1 MLTVTALALMPLVAS
16 TSQSSAQTSS
26 QTSGQTSGHGAAP
39 DPSRIRNV
47 SPEGV
52 TPPPVT
58 GPLKRIEPSKRYQ
71 ELVNPPVEPVPDG
84 PLVLR
89 RVHVLSAA
97 ELATDELKVRLVHV
111 QPLAGDATCEI
122 PGSTSWPCGARA
134 RTFLRGLVRQF
145 QITCTKETETGP
157 KAIVASC
164 QRGTM
169 DLSEAL
175 IRNGW
180 ADVSEASPPALVALR
195 DAAKAEKLG
204 IWRQEWSSPY
214 SADTTDAETETETSS
229 AAASLTVEESGLI
242 DLGIPGLDPASSD
255 PVNPFDFP
263 SGVATDTEDTL
274 LSNSSETPRP

>member
-1 MLTVTALALMPLVAS
+1 MLTLAALALVPLVAS
-16 TSQSSAQTSS
+16 IGQSSAQTTS
-26 QTSGQTSGHGAAP
+26 QATGHGPAP

-58 GPLKRIEPSKRYQ
+58 GPLKRIEPSRRYQ

-97 ELATDELKVRLVHV
+97 DLATDELKVRLAHV
-111 QPLAGDATCEI
+111 QPLVGDATCEI
-122 PGSTSWPCGARA
+122 SGSTSWPCGARA

-145 QITCTKETETGP
+145 QITCTKEADAGP
-157 KAIVASC
+157 KAIIANC

-180 ADVSEASPPALVALR
+180 ADVSEAAPPALVALR
-195 DAAKAEKLG
+195 DEAKAEKLG

-214 SADTTDAETETETSS
+214 SAVTTDPEPGTEVTSP
-229 AAASLTVEESGLI
+229 AASLTVEESGLI

-274 LSNSSETPRP
+274 LSNSSENPRP

>member
-1 MLTVTALALMPLVAS
+1 MAAVSLAAS
-16 TSQSSAQTSS
+16 LGQSAAQT
-26 QTSGQTSGHGAAP
+26 TSHGSAP

-52 TPPPVT
+52 SPPPVT

-89 RVHVLSAA
+89 RIHVLSVTD
-97 ELATDELKVRLVHV
+97 LATEDLKVRLAHV
-111 QPLAGDATCEI
+111 QPLAADATCETT
-122 PGSTSWPCGARA
+122 GTDNWPCGARA

-157 KAIVASC
+157 KAIIATC
-164 QRGTM
+164 QRGTI

-180 ADVSEASPPALVALR
+180 ADVAKTASQTLVGLR
-195 DAAKAEKLG
+195 DEAKSQGIG
-204 IWRQEWSSPY
+204 IWRKDWSSPY
-214 SADTTDAETETETSS
+214 TAEASTDETGLEDSLPGP
-229 AAASLTVEESGLI
+229 SLTTEESGLI
-242 DLGIPGLDPASSD
+242 DLGIPGLDASSSD

-263 SGVATDTEDTL
+263 SAVVSDTEDTL
-274 LSNSSETPRP
+274 WPNSGEAPRP